1 LFDYIVVGAG
11 IVGLATA
18 YHLKRLDPDS
28 SVLVVDKES
37 GPGAGDTGRSAAA
50 FRVFFTGRLNML
62 LAGSSVEFYRHV
74 QEDKGYDLGMMWVG
88 YLFLLDEEGL
98 KRVEE
103 GLNEA
108 ERMGLPFKRLDPR
121 VVEERMGLRAGV
133 SGLEEA
139 EIVGTGDIVDAVLIE
154 KAGIMDP
161 ERLVRYYYEKLQ
173 SMGVEFAFDTR
184 VEGFIVEPRRPLGVE
199 GEPFAWQEARVSG
212 IRVAGGREIRARR
225 KVIAALGAWSPLLL
239 DEIGVDSYSR
249 PKKRQV
255 FVVKAD
261 GERARV
267 LRARG
272 LNRYGIA
279 PMTILPKGVY
289 MRPEPG
295 EGTFWVGVSD
305 NLGRPYKLEEPPHPE
320 EDFYT
325 LSILPVLS
333 LYFPQFQDAYPQAAW
348 AGHYDISFDSQPIVY
363 EPYDSDLIVAAGTS
377 GSGIMKADAIG
388 RVAASLALG
397 MEEAELYGGEAI
409 PVKWLG
415 IEGRLLEEEKL
426 VI

>member
-1 LFDYIVVGAG
+1 MFDYIVLGAG

-18 YHLKRLDPDS
+18 FHLKRLDPDS
-28 SVLVVDKES
+28 SVLVVDKEP
-37 GPGAGDTGRSAAA
+37 GPGGGDTGRSAAA

-62 LAGSSVEFYRHV
+62 LAGSSVDFYRHV
-74 QEDKGYDLGMMWVG
+74 QEEEGHDLGMMWIG
-88 YLFLLDEEGL
+88 YLFLLDEESAR
-98 KRVEE
+98 RVRE
-103 GLNEA
+103 GLREA
-108 ERMGLPFKRLDPR
+108 ERMGLPFRHIDPGFL
-121 VVEERMGLRAGV
+121 EERMGLRARV
-133 SGLEEA
+133 SGIEEA
-139 EIVGTGDIVDAVLIE
+139 ELVGVGDVVDAVLVE
-154 KAGIMDP
+154 KAGILDP
-161 ERLVRYYYEKLQ
+161 ERLVNYYYGKLR
-173 SMGVEFAFDTR
+173 SMGVEFSFNTR

-212 IRVAGGREIRARR
+212 VRLAGGGEVRARR
-225 KVIAALGAWSPLLL
+225 KVISALGAWSPGLL

-255 FVVKAD
+255 FVVRAD
-261 GERARV
+261 GERAGI
-267 LRARG
+267 LKAQG
-272 LNRYGIA
+272 LNRYNVA

-289 MRPEPG
+289 LRPEPS
-295 EGTFWVGVSD
+295 EGTFWIGMSD
-305 NLGRPYKLEEPPHPE
+305 NLGRPYRLEDPPRPE
-320 EDFYT
+320 EEFYT

-333 LYFPQFQDAYPQAAW
+333 LYFPQFQDTYPQAAW

-363 EPYDSDLIVAAGTS
+363 EPYNSDLIVAAGTS

-397 MEEAELYGGEAI
+397 LEEAELYGGESI